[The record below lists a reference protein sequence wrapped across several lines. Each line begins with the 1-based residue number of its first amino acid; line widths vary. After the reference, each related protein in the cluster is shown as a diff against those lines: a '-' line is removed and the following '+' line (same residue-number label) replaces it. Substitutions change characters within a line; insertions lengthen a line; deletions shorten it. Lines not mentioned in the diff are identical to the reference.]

1 MQTFSVFTIRMIWIS
16 LAISFMFSFSQ
27 HAAAQVS
34 DVYINLTGTYNTF
47 VNTDYFEIDRHRFLP
62 SIQIGLG
69 IFLSEQ
75 KKSRILVET
84 GYGVRGFYK
93 EYPHIISEYT
103 FPTFSSNVRFAYPIY
118 EKLYVEGGLGLDLY
132 QSFFKEN
139 GYYVE
144 LGKGKRNTDL
154 VIMGGVNYKPIDQL
168 AIGLQMKYGFIPMFA
183 GKAVSD
189 YGDLSTRN
197 GHINMCAGEIYLRV
211 FLYNRKPLK

>member
-1 MQTFSVFTIRMIWIS
+1 MQTFSVFKIKMIRIS
-16 LAISFMFSFSQ
+16 LAISFIFPFSQ
-27 HAAAQVS
+27 PTAAQVS
-34 DVYINLTGTYNTF
+34 DFYIDLTGTYNTF

-69 IFLSEQ
+69 IFLGEQ
-75 KKSRILVET
+75 KKSRLLIEL

-103 FPTFSSNVRFAYPIY
+103 FPTFSQNVRFAYPIF
-118 EKLYVEGGLGLDLY
+118 EKLYMEGGLGFDLY

-139 GYYVE
+139 GYFVE

-154 VIMGGVNYKPIDQL
+154 LIMGGVNYKPIDQL
-168 AIGLQMKYGFIPMFA
+168 AIGVQMKYGFIPMFI

-197 GHINMCAGEIYLRV
+197 EHVNICAGEIFLRV